1 MHRGQIARKS
11 FQRRTE
17 HTRKHIDRER
27 KRSDGQRQPRH
38 RNVLEFVVVSEA
50 DLTQQ
55 IETQQCEHDDPD
67 RQIDLTVEQ
76 PPVVGLVGHTQE
88 LETEGDLDKTEN
100 DLHGTEPTAALGRS
114 FSKEGKKAKIVKG
127 RAKASEKA
135 NIVTMGTQNSPAVE
149 RIRTLPTIG
158 PVQEKRHQHQRQSH
172 EEDTDQTAFVRVPV
186 ALIDHPARKR
196 DLEGPEERCGENHEH
211 DEEDQV
217 GKPVRSQPVE
227 DVGRHGIAAHQTR
240 NQNDRRNGKRIER
253 YDEETV
259 HRSLETSRS
268 RRSAAF
274 HKERYSHRDHR
285 EYTRSEQR
293 REAPKNRSIIN
304 PHRFWTLRLRR
315 RKQVD
320 PQRPRPQRMPRPPR
334 DRRS

>member
-1 MHRGQIARKS
+1 M
-11 FQRRTE
+11 
-17 HTRKHIDRER
+17 
-27 KRSDGQRQPRH
+27 
-38 RNVLEFVVVSEA
+38 LEFVVVSEA
-50 DLTQQ
+50 DLAQQ

-100 DLHGTEPTAALGRS
+100 DLHGTEPTAALGQV
-114 FSKEGKKAKIVKG
+114 FQQGGKKAKIVKG

-158 PVQEKRHQHQRQSH
+158 PVQEN
-172 EEDTDQTAFVRVPV
+172 DTNTSVRAMKKIPIKPPLS
-186 ALIDHPARKR
+186 ACRSLLLTIQARKR

-274 HKERYSHRDHR
+274 IKNDTVIGTIGNTQGVS
-285 EYTRSEQR
+285 SAAKPQR
-293 REAPKNRSIIN
+293 TASIIR
-304 PHRFWTLRLRR
+304 PHRVLDSPAPSPETG
-315 RKQVD
+315 
-320 PQRPRPQRMPRPPR
+320 
-334 DRRS
+334 